1 MKSFCLNPL
10 RYNRPLFTETL
21 VAPTLTSFMSPASPG
36 TVSLADAAPDGGVA
50 SLGAALQEA

>member
-21 VAPTLTSFMSPASPG
+21 VAPTLTSF
-36 TVSLADAAPDGGVA
+36 AAPTGGVA